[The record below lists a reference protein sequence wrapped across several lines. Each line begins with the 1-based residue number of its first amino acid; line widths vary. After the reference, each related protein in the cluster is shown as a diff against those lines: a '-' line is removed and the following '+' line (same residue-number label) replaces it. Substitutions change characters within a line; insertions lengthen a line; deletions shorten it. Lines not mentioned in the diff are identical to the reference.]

1 MAETYRVRYNGL
13 QTSLGAAITTNV
25 QTSITFASALQS
37 MGANIATLG
46 TDEYIAF
53 AIDDEIVHLTAYTAA
68 ATSGTISRGKEGTTA
83 ASSHTNGT
91 VLYHSPTVYDV
102 EGYRRLTGTHT
113 SSSLAVNAQQS
124 TTFTLKDAA
133 AFRLYKI
140 ETDREARVRLYT
152 TTAKRDADAARP
164 VGTDP
169 TGDHGLILDVVTTT
183 GVLSLELSPVVDA
196 YLPGTAGTVPITVDN
211 LSAGTSTVL
220 VTFTYVRTE

>member
-13 QTSLGAAITTNV
+13 QTSLGAAITTGG
-25 QTSITFASALQS
+25 QTAVTFAAALQS
-37 MGANIATLG
+37 MGVNIATLG

-68 ATSGTISRGKEGTTA
+68 ATSGTISRAAEGTVA
-83 ASSHTNGT
+83 ATHSNGAF
-91 VLYHSPTVYDV
+91 LYHSPTVYDV
-102 EGYRRLTGTHT
+102 QGYRRLTGTHT
-113 SSSLAVNAQQS
+113 SSSLAPDAQQS

-140 ETDREARVRLYT
+140 VTDQEARIRLYT

-169 TGDHGLILDVVTTT
+169 TGDHGVILDVVTTAS
-183 GVLSLELSPVVDA
+183 VLSLELSPTVDA

-211 LSAGTSTVL
+211 LSGGTTAIL